1 MLLVSSSTT
10 SYTKLYFVL
19 SNTDEEA
26 SKVFA
31 PIVSKRKTAFKT
43 FAKEIE
49 GLKNRVTTP
58 APTTPEKEYSRLSS
72 SLTESESTTITS
84 AQLNYSQSVKES
96 IISTNVLILPSSH
109 KFTTFSSKNFHTGL
123 TSNSSD
129 YMSLTETSS
138 YWATEL
144 ATIKPSIIPT
154 SRSSSN
160 DLVPS
165 ITDISN
171 MKSVDISSIHTV
183 NTIPSVHST
192 FSVSDAYKIS
202 QSAVLKSLLST
213 SLQVKY
219 LASSSAYDSVHE
231 RNYDTS
237 IHMHDS
243 IVHSAIITDTV
254 TYSDRVSEKSLP
266 LKSYTDSFTVVH
278 PSLASEYSISINNS
292 QTALPSTLEKNNKL
306 HSIYNTSVDNEL
318 GSYSKQQI
326 YSSFVLDSIS
336 NRTDHTLLSEIE
348 TTIPLLNT
356 TIESSLSEESQS
368 SFGGSSYTSTV
379 LIYTLGYGTSQVFTT
394 TKETTVYTTLVGSFA
409 TATNTLQPSFSIK
422 ASEKSTVSHYN
433 LIGTDII
440 NSWKYAKS
448 NTTIHPHNSLFNGY
462 DNITDYQNMTTHSSK
477 DASITS
483 DQFTTEFSLVT
494 EWSSDIHSSFGMDD
508 KYSDAFKQTSLEY
521 TQVLT
526 SSPIKTID
534 TISATEVHF
543 ASAHTGLTNSSQTTT
558 VPKVNI
564 KPTPT
569 KDVYMSHDF
578 GRTDYEERNM
588 PSKEPSQK
596 GKLKYLFCVHH
607 YNIFPVL
614 LIAHLRQCSRF
625 ATYFVSE
632 QHTDSPVPLLRSFT
646 RSMDGDEGRYQ
657 RPIALQN

>member
-1 MLLVSSSTT
+1 MLLVSSLAA

-31 PIVSKRKTAFKT
+31 PIVSKRTTAFKT

-49 GLKNRVTTP
+49 QLKNRVTTP
-58 APTTPEKEYSRLSS
+58 APTTPDMEYSRLSS
-72 SLTESESTTITS
+72 SLTTIKS
-84 AQLNYSQSVKES
+84 VQSNYSQSVKES
-96 IISTNVLILPSSH
+96 IISTDVVVSPSSH
-109 KFTTFSSKNFHTGL
+109 KFTTFSSKDFNTDL
-123 TSNSSD
+123 ASNSSS
-129 YMSLTETSS
+129 YLSLTETSS
-138 YWATEL
+138 YWATES
-144 ATIKPSIIPT
+144 ATIGTSIIST

-160 DLVPS
+160 DLIPS

-171 MKSVDISSIHTV
+171 VKSVDISSIHMV

-192 FSVSDAYKIS
+192 FSVSDPYETT

-213 SLQVKY
+213 SLPVIY
-219 LASSSAYDSVHE
+219 PVSSSAYDSVHE
-231 RNYDTS
+231 RKYDTS

-266 LKSYTDSFTVVH
+266 LKSFTDSFTVVH
-278 PSLASEYSISINNS
+278 PSLASDYSISINNS

-306 HSIYNTSVDNEL
+306 HSIYNTSVDNES

-336 NRTDHTLLSEIE
+336 NRTDHTLLSKIE

-379 LIYTLGYGTSQVFTT
+379 LIYSDSSLGYGTSQVFTT
-394 TKETTVYTTLVGSFA
+394 TKETTAYTTLVGSFA
-409 TATNTLQPSFSIK
+409 TATNTLQPSFSIE
-422 ASEKSTVSHYN
+422 ASENSTVSQYKTP
-433 LIGTDII
+433 IGTDII
-440 NSWKYAKS
+440 NSWKYAIS

-477 DASITS
+477 DASTIS

-508 KYSDAFKQTSLEY
+508 KYSDAFKQTSHEY

-526 SSPIKTID
+526 SSTIKTID
-534 TISATEVHF
+534 TISATEVHI

-596 GKLKYLFCVHH
+596 GKLKH
-607 YNIFPVL
+607 
-614 LIAHLRQCSRF
+614 
-625 ATYFVSE
+625 
-632 QHTDSPVPLLRSFT
+632 
-646 RSMDGDEGRYQ
+646 
-657 RPIALQN
+657 

>member
-49 GLKNRVTTP
+49 ELKNRVTTP

-72 SLTESESTTITS
+72 SLPESESTTITS
-84 AQLNYSQSVKES
+84 VQSNYSQSVKES

-109 KFTTFSSKNFHTGL
+109 KFTTFSSKNFYTGL
-123 TSNSSD
+123 TSNSSS
-129 YMSLTETSS
+129 YLSLTETSS
-138 YWATEL
+138 YWATES
-144 ATIKPSIIPT
+144 ATIRPSIIST
-154 SRSSSN
+154 SRSTSH

-171 MKSVDISSIHTV
+171 PKSVDISTIHMV

-192 FSVSDAYKIS
+192 FSVSDAYEIT
-202 QSAVLKSLLST
+202 QLAVLKSLLST
-213 SLQVKY
+213 SLPVKY
-219 LASSSAYDSVHE
+219 PVFSSAYDSDHE
-231 RNYDTS
+231 LKHKTS
-237 IHMHDS
+237 IHLHDS
-243 IVHSAIITDTV
+243 IVHSDIITDTV
-254 TYSDRVSEKSLP
+254 TYTDRASEKSLP
-266 LKSYTDSFTVVH
+266 LKSYTDSFTVVR
-278 PSLASEYSISINNS
+278 PSLASEYSISINDR
-292 QTALPSTLEKNNKL
+292 QTALPSTLQKNSKL
-306 HSIYNTSVDNEL
+306 HSIYNTSVYNES
-318 GSYSKQQI
+318 GRYSKQQI
-326 YSSFVLDSIS
+326 HSSFILDSIS
-336 NRTDHTLLSEIE
+336 NRTDHKRLSEIE
-348 TTIPLLNT
+348 TTIPLLNK
-356 TIESSLSEESQS
+356 TIKSSLSEESQS
-368 SFGGSSYTSTV
+368 SLGGASHTSTV
-379 LIYTLGYGTSQVFTT
+379 LIYLDSSLGYGTSQVFTT
-394 TKETTVYTTLVGSFA
+394 TKETTVYTSLVGSFA

-422 ASEKSTVSHYN
+422 ASEKSTVSHYETS
-433 LIGTDII
+433 IGTDII
-440 NSWKYAKS
+440 NSWKDAIS
-448 NTTIHPHNSLFNGY
+448 NTSIHLRNTSLNEY
-462 DNITDYQNMTTHSSK
+462 DNVTVYQNMTTHSLK
-477 DASITS
+477 VTSIIS
-483 DQFTTEFSLVT
+483 DQFTSEFSLVT
-494 EWSSDIHSSFGMDD
+494 EQSNDIYSSFGMDD
-508 KYSDAFKQTSLEY
+508 KYSDAFQQTSHEY

-534 TISATEVHF
+534 TISATEVHI

-588 PSKEPSQK
+588 PSKEPSQT

-607 YNIFPVL
+607 YNNFSVL

-625 ATYFVSE
+625 WYLFRERAAYRLTSA
-632 QHTDSPVPLLRSFT
+632 FT
-646 RSMDGDEGRYQ
+646 
-657 RPIALQN
+657 ALVYTKYGCR

>member
-19 SNTDEEA
+19 SNIDEEA

-49 GLKNRVTTP
+49 ELKNRVTTP

-72 SLTESESTTITS
+72 SLPELESTTITS
-84 AQLNYSQSVKES
+84 AQSKCSQSVKES

-123 TSNSSD
+123 TSNSSS
-129 YMSLTETSS
+129 YLSLTETSS
-138 YWATEL
+138 YWATES
-144 ATIKPSIIPT
+144 ATIRPSIIST

-171 MKSVDISSIHTV
+171 MKSVDISSIHMV

-213 SLQVKY
+213 SLPVKY
-219 LASSSAYDSVHE
+219 PASSSAYDSVHE
-231 RNYDTS
+231 RKYDTS

-306 HSIYNTSVDNEL
+306 HSIYNTSVDNES
-318 GSYSKQQI
+318 GSYSQQQI
-326 YSSFVLDSIS
+326 HSSFILDSIS

-348 TTIPLLNT
+348 TTVPLLNKT
-356 TIESSLSEESQS
+356 MESSLSGESQS
-368 SFGGSSYTSTV
+368 LFGGSSHTSTV
-379 LIYTLGYGTSQVFTT
+379 LIYSDSSLGYGTGQVFTT
-394 TKETTVYTTLVGSFA
+394 AKETTVYTTLVESFA

-422 ASEKSTVSHYN
+422 ASDNSTVSHYKTP
-433 LIGTDII
+433 IGTAII
-440 NSWKYAKS
+440 NSWKGKIS
-448 NTTIHPHNSLFNGY
+448 NTSIHPHNTLINEY
-462 DNITDYQNMTTHSSK
+462 DNITDYQNMTTHSLQVT
-477 DASITS
+477 SIIS
-483 DQFTTEFSLVT
+483 DQSTTEFSLVT

-508 KYSDAFKQTSLEY
+508 KYSDAFTQTSYEY
-521 TQVLT
+521 MQVLT

-534 TISATEVHF
+534 TMSATEVHI
-543 ASAHTGLTNSSQTTT
+543 ASAHTGSTNSSQTTS
-558 VPKVNI
+558 VPNVNI

-569 KDVYMSHDF
+569 KDVYMSNDF
-578 GRTDYEERNM
+578 GHIDYEERNR

-596 GKLKYLFCVHH
+596 SKLFIP
-607 YNIFPVL
+607 N
-614 LIAHLRQCSRF
+614 
-625 ATYFVSE
+625 FV
-632 QHTDSPVPLLRSFT
+632 FT
-646 RSMDGDEGRYQ
+646 
-657 RPIALQN
+657 ITITF